1 MHVLFWEGNRLGR
14 VVRGTFFF
22 FNIEDTNL
30 KKEWNY
36 ERVIE
41 RIVGILFVTAE
52 MNNAISLGEK
62 NWSNEIF
69 TFVNEMSVIFNEI
82 REFDGIRRLK
92 LKKIETNERYNR

>member
-1 MHVLFWEGNRLGR
+1 MQYHW
-14 VVRGTFFF
+14 
-22 FNIEDTNL
+22 
-30 KKEWNY
+30 
-36 ERVIE
+36 
-41 RIVGILFVTAE
+41 
-52 MNNAISLGEK
+52 GEK

>member
-1 MHVLFWEGNRLGR
+1 
-14 VVRGTFFF
+14 
-22 FNIEDTNL
+22 
-30 KKEWNY
+30 
-36 ERVIE
+36 
-41 RIVGILFVTAE
+41 

-92 LKKIETNERYNR
+92 LKKIETNQRYNR